1 MFNQKQF
8 DSELT
13 THINIERHKQF
24 MEQALAHLVG
34 GLLTSMIILY
44 LYKDT
49 TPQSGQVLWLGLNL
63 FLLASTVLF
72 YSVYY
77 IKKTSVSTNTWAVIV
92 FVVSMIWGCVWAT
105 APFIFLQTNDSY
117 YIALMAILLIALSTT
132 PAPALVHYL
141 PAYYVF
147 ITIPLAALT
156 VRLYDTDIDRTLTY
170 LIPFLWLM
178 LLMYGWKLNETMIES
193 IRLRLENEK
202 SRKVA
207 EIANLAKSKF
217 LAAASHDIRQPL
229 QAAHLFLSA
238 LADDL
243 GLDKEQ
249 QDESS
254 NRNYRLLDS
263 SISDMSNILNSLLDV
278 SKLDADVI
286 TPKPK
291 HLFITESTEDICRQY
306 EAIAKKQGLKFSL
319 KIDNLVG
326 LYDPVLL
333 NRVMNN
339 LLSNAMRYTEYG
351 EVSVVIKQV
360 DNKIRISVSDTGRGI
375 PELERKNIFMEFHQ
389 LHNPERNRDKGLGL
403 GLSIVQRLCALQEWE
418 LSLTSNIGQGSTFS
432 ITLPRGN
439 LQDIVKNIPLETTVT
454 LANTNIIVIENDENI
469 RIALTSTL
477 EKWGCHVKSF
487 SSEAMALA
495 HLDRAWVPNL
505 IISDYRLNEE
515 KTGIEAI
522 KAIEAY
528 YNHKV
533 TSIIVTGDTDPA
545 RVREAT
551 NHKLTVLQKPIKP
564 PVLRSVIQKKL
575 AQPA

>member
-1 MFNQKQF
+1 
-8 DSELT
+8 
-13 THINIERHKQF
+13 
-24 MEQALAHLVG
+24 
-34 GLLTSMIILY
+34 
-44 LYKDT
+44 
-49 TPQSGQVLWLGLNL
+49 
-63 FLLASTVLF
+63 
-72 YSVYY
+72 
-77 IKKTSVSTNTWAVIV
+77 
-92 FVVSMIWGCVWAT
+92 
-105 APFIFLQTNDSY
+105 
-117 YIALMAILLIALSTT
+117 
-132 PAPALVHYL
+132 
-141 PAYYVF
+141 
-147 ITIPLAALT
+147 
-156 VRLYDTDIDRTLTY
+156 
-170 LIPFLWLM
+170 
-178 LLMYGWKLNETMIES
+178 
-193 IRLRLENEK
+193 
-202 SRKVA
+202 
-207 EIANLAKSKF
+207 
-217 LAAASHDIRQPL
+217 
-229 QAAHLFLSA
+229 
-238 LADDL
+238 
-243 GLDKEQ
+243 
-249 QDESS
+249 
-254 NRNYRLLDS
+254 
-263 SISDMSNILNSLLDV
+263 
-278 SKLDADVI
+278 
-286 TPKPK
+286 
-291 HLFITESTEDICRQY
+291 
-306 EAIAKKQGLKFSL
+306 
-319 KIDNLVG
+319 
-326 LYDPVLL
+326 
-333 NRVMNN
+333 MNN

-351 EVSVVIKQV
+351 EISVVIKQV

-439 LQDIVKNIPLETTVT
+439 LQDIVKDIPLETTVT
-454 LANTNIIVIENDENI
+454 LANTNIIVIENDDNI

-522 KAIEAY
+522 QAIEAH

-533 TSIIVTGDTDPA
+533 TSIIVTGSTDPT

>member
-1 MFNQKQF
+1 M
-8 DSELT
+8 
-13 THINIERHKQF
+13 
-24 MEQALAHLVG
+24 
-34 GLLTSMIILY
+34 
-44 LYKDT
+44 
-49 TPQSGQVLWLGLNL
+49 
-63 FLLASTVLF
+63 
-72 YSVYY
+72 
-77 IKKTSVSTNTWAVIV
+77 
-92 FVVSMIWGCVWAT
+92 
-105 APFIFLQTNDSY
+105 
-117 YIALMAILLIALSTT
+117 
-132 PAPALVHYL
+132 
-141 PAYYVF
+141 
-147 ITIPLAALT
+147 
-156 VRLYDTDIDRTLTY
+156 
-170 LIPFLWLM
+170 
-178 LLMYGWKLNETMIES
+178 
-193 IRLRLENEK
+193 
-202 SRKVA
+202 
-207 EIANLAKSKF
+207 
-217 LAAASHDIRQPL
+217 
-229 QAAHLFLSA
+229 FLSA

-306 EAIAKKQGLKFSL
+306 EAISKKQGLKFSL

-528 YNHKV
+528 YNQKV